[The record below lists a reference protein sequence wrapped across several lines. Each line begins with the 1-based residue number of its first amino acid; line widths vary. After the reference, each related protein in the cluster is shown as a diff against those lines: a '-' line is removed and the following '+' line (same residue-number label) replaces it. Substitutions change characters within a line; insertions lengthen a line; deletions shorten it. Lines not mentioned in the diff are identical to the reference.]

1 MSRHNGSQTKPTRV
15 DITMG
20 VLKGLSNQERILVA
34 LYYYERLTP
43 EEISELLGKDARSIR
58 VQLDQIHAK
67 IAHLL
72 QVEEASAPTTVRV
85 YG

>member
-1 MSRHNGSQTKPTRV
+1 
-15 DITMG
+15 MG

-34 LYYYERLTP
+34 LYYYERLTL